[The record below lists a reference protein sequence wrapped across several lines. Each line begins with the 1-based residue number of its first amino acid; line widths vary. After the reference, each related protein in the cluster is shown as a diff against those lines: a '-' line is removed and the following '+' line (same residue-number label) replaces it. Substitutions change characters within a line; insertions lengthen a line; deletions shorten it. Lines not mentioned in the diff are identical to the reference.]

1 MTCCRQEPGEER
13 DYMQVRTRNRA
24 LWATAALLIL
34 LGIAAA
40 IGFGRGS
47 ESSGLGGLQAKQ
59 RVNERQFETSSQ
71 GTANGGSGGE
81 AAESLRASQEWQQ
94 PRTAP
99 GIVAPGAYSAAFAQ
113 LTGLAPPAAR
123 GARSRRSS
131 TTRTTSTTATT
142 TPTRRRLRPRHRP
155 HHGPGRDQGGHVYAA
170 GANGGVWRSS
180 TGGGNWTPI
189 ADAIPT
195 LSSGDLQLD
204 QDGALWYATGEANT
218 GGTSYVGNGVYRL
231 TSPTSGSFTINERVG
246 GHRAREHHDQRAALH
261 AHQGVG
267 RDAPRHLVAL
277 ADDERRRLDVVVRA
291 QPGLHAGRRIGERPE
306 RALQEHRQRH
316 RHRPEEREPPDRRG
330 RLAQRRRVQRLLRD
344 DERRVVVDQ
353 GQPDRRDQPEGHR
366 QRLLRDA
373 ADGSK
378 LYAINQSPGLLNKLT
393 GTVNSYLDGVYVS
406 NNGSPSARGRRSRSR
421 RSSPTPAR
429 R

>member
-1 MTCCRQEPGEER
+1 
-13 DYMQVRTRNRA
+13 MQVRTRNRA

-47 ESSGLGGLQAKQ
+47 ESGALGGLQAKQ
-59 RVNERQFETSSQ
+59 RANERQFETSSQ

-113 LTGLAPPAAR
+113 LTGLGATGGSWSEITKVKYDADDINYRDYYSNSSGGSGLVTGRITGLAA
-123 GARSRRSS
+123 
-131 TTRTTSTTATT
+131 
-142 TPTRRRLRPRHRP
+142 
-155 HHGPGRDQGGHVYAA
+155 DQSGHVYAA

-231 TSPTSGSFTINERVG
+231 TSPTSGAFTTADRVG
-246 GHRAREHHDQRAALH
+246 GTELESTTINALRFTATKVWVATLRGIWWHSRTTNAGAWTLSFAPNPAFMRAA
-261 AHQGVG
+261 
-267 RDAPRHLVAL
+267 PR
-277 ADDERRRLDVVVRA
+277 RTTRT
-291 QPGLHAGRRIGERPE
+291 RPT
-306 RALQEHRQRH
+306 RT
-316 RHRPEEREPPDRRG
+316 
-330 RLAQRRRVQRLLRD
+330 
-344 DERRVVVDQ
+344 
-353 GQPDRRDQPEGHR
+353 
-366 QRLLRDA
+366 
-373 ADGSK
+373 S
-378 LYAINQSPGLLNKLT
+378 ST
-393 GTVNSYLDGVYVS
+393 T
-406 NNGSPSARGRRSRSR
+406 SPSTRRT
-421 RSSPTPAR
+421 PTT
-429 R
+429 

>member
-1 MTCCRQEPGEER
+1 
-13 DYMQVRTRNRA
+13 MQVRTRNRA

-59 RVNERQFETSSQ
+59 RANERQFETSSQ

-113 LTGLAPPAAR
+113 LTGLGATGGSWSEITKVKYDADDINYRDYYSNSSGGSGLVTGRITGLAA
-123 GARSRRSS
+123 
-131 TTRTTSTTATT
+131 
-142 TPTRRRLRPRHRP
+142 
-155 HHGPGRDQGGHVYAA
+155 DQGGHVYAA

-218 GGTSYVGNGVYRL
+218 GGTSYVGTGVYL
-231 TSPTSGSFTINERVG
+231 FASVLEKF
-246 GHRAREHHDQRAALH
+246 L
-261 AHQGVG
+261 
-267 RDAPRHLVAL
+267 
-277 ADDERRRLDVVVRA
+277 
-291 QPGLHAGRRIGERPE
+291 GLP
-306 RALQEHRQRH
+306 
-316 RHRPEEREPPDRRG
+316 REPD
-330 RLAQRRRVQRLLRD
+330 
-344 DERRVVVDQ
+344 
-353 GQPDRRDQPEGHR
+353 
-366 QRLLRDA
+366 
-373 ADGSK
+373 S
-378 LYAINQSPGLLNKLT
+378 
-393 GTVNSYLDGVYVS
+393 
-406 NNGSPSARGRRSRSR
+406 
-421 RSSPTPAR
+421 
-429 R
+429 